1 MAPARKKPASGADP
15 GKVPPVIV
23 RVAGAADLDA
33 IDAIER
39 RSFTQDR
46 FPRRNLVRLLKSPS
60 ALVLLARTGGRAAGY
75 AALLFRKGAAVTRLY
90 SIAVDPEERG
100 KGVAD
105 ALLAAAGRRAAE
117 RGAGRLRLEVR
128 PSNRAAQRLYER
140 AGFAVIDRK
149 AGYYGDGEDAIR
161 MERRLSP
168 ARPGGRGAHP

>member
-15 GKVPPVIV
+15 GKASPVSI
-23 RVAGAADLDA
+23 RVAGAADIDA
-33 IDAIER
+33 IDAIEG

-46 FPRRNLVRLLKSPS
+46 FPRRNLERLLKSPS
-60 ALVLLARTGGRAAGY
+60 ALVLLARTGERPSGY
-75 AALLFRKGAAVTRLY
+75 AALLFRKGAAVARLY
-90 SIAVDPEERG
+90 SIAVDPDERG

-105 ALLAAAGRRAAE
+105 ALLAAAGRRSAA

-161 MERRLSP
+161 MERRLSL